1 MFTQLR
7 NAALLSSMIPALLAG
22 CGGSGSQ
29 GTDKVTFQNPYSGVV
44 IDGYL
49 QGAKVFADTNRNGVF
64 DAGEPATTTNAKGEY
79 LLNVPV
85 DIYLPPVIVEV
96 TETTVDADTGKPVS
110 LPYRLTTPEGRYG
123 LISPLTTMVQALID
137 SNPGMTV
144 SNAEEIVRAYLG
156 LSETFELYADYT
168 LKSRPASITSTKWVK
183 FITESGRAHNLG
195 RIAALALG
203 KSWQQAT
210 AKYGG
215 QIPGNKIPK
224 LSVLFAEDALR
235 MLAPIAASLPN
246 DGLTD
251 LATVEFSSFPWSREQ
266 LDARLRILEL
276 TSPVNLSK
284 VAAQGA
290 LNIVPFRNAQQNFMH
305 FRLENGGG
313 TNTASASLNST
324 SSVIAPDLSESDLGS
339 MQVYGSQGLFTGDL
353 LFDGTTSSEMIR
365 DSAKVLRVKVATL
378 AIAGEPQ
385 AAVIKGDWLK
395 DPNVA
400 WPANAAAYRLS
411 VKNLSPMLT
420 YTKLPSTYRSGIL
433 PYDLLTCCNSE
444 KPDSTPYRLGDLG
457 LKFAR
462 LNNEYVNFP
471 TGPIELTSFAGGSAK
486 ALDKKGSWLETGGIT
501 VPLYYE
507 LKLPAEYSAE
517 MKGANNDRLFSD
529 IGPGAG
535 LAFAAVEPNR
545 YALMWMIPG
554 GRYTEVLALNDA
566 AFNAL
571 KANLKW

>member
-29 GTDKVTFQNPYSGVV
+29 GTDKVTIQNPYAGVV

-85 DIYLPPVIVEV
+85 DIYMPPVIVEV
-96 TETTVDADTGKPVS
+96 TETTVDADTGKPVG

-123 LISPLTTMVQALID
+123 LISPLTTMVKAVMD
-137 SNPGMTV
+137 STPGMTV

-156 LSETFELYADYT
+156 LTDTYELYADYT
-168 LKSRPASITSTKWVK
+168 LKSRPASITGTKWAK

-210 AKYGG
+210 EKYGG
-215 QIPGNKIPK
+215 QIPGDKIPQ
-224 LSVLFAEDALR
+224 LNVLFAEDALR
-235 MLAPIAASLPN
+235 LLAPIATSLPN

-251 LATVEFSSFPWSREQ
+251 LTTVDVGSFPWSREQ
-266 LDARLRILEL
+266 LDARLRMLEQS
-276 TSPVNLSK
+276 SPVNLSK
-284 VAAQGA
+284 VVAQGA

-313 TNTASASLNST
+313 TNTASASLNTT
-324 SSVIAPDLSESDLGS
+324 SSVITPDLSESDLGS
-339 MQVYGSQGLFTGDL
+339 MQVYGSQGLFAGDL

-365 DSAKVLRVKVATL
+365 DSAKVLRVKVTTV

-385 AAVIKGDWLK
+385 AAVIKSDWLK
-395 DPNVA
+395 NPNVI
-400 WPANAAAYRLS
+400 WPASSAAYRLS

-420 YTKLPSTYRSGIL
+420 YAKDPSTYRSGVL
-433 PYDLLTCCNSE
+433 PGDLLTCCNSGSE
-444 KPDSTPYRLGDLG
+444 TSSYYRLGDLG

-462 LNNEYVNFP
+462 LNNEFVNFP
-471 TGPIELTSFAGGSAK
+471 AGPIELTSFTGQTSK
-486 ALDKKGSWLETGGIT
+486 ALEKKGSWVETGGVT
-501 VPLYYE
+501 VPFYYE
-507 LKLPAEYSAE
+507 LKLPAEYRAE
-517 MKGANNDRLFSD
+517 MKGVNHDRLFSD
-529 IGPGAG
+529 IGPAAE
-535 LAFAAVEPNR
+535 LAFATVGTNR
-545 YALMWMIPG
+545 YALMWVIPG
-554 GRYTEVLALNDA
+554 GRYTEVLALNDV